1 MLAYIVRKVLFSIV
15 VLFVASAVIFVLVS
29 LSGDPLAE
37 LRTNPNVQQEDIE
50 RLTAQY
56 GLDQPLPIQYVIWL
70 GDLLHGDLGT
80 SFKQYASVNSIIA
93 PRIIPTFLLVGSAL
107 VVTAVL
113 AIPFGVY
120 SAIKKYTLVDNAGT
134 FLSFLGFSMPI
145 FWLGLILQLVFGIYL
160 TAWAG
165 TRIFF
170 VSGMT
175 SVVGDAGP
183 IDLLQHLALPVTAL
197 AVIEVA
203 TLSRF
208 QRSAMLDVISSDY
221 LRTARAKGLSQWTV
235 YLKHA
240 LRNAMIPSV
249 TLLALKVGLIFNGA
263 VITESVFAWPGLG
276 FLLVDS
282 LNKGDYNVARGILI
296 ISAALIVVFN
306 LVADLAYSLVDPRVS
321 YD

>member
-1 MLAYIVRKVLFSIV
+1 
-15 VLFVASAVIFVLVS
+15 
-29 LSGDPLAE
+29 
-37 LRTNPNVQQEDIE
+37 
-50 RLTAQY
+50 
-56 GLDQPLPIQYVIWL
+56 
-70 GDLLHGDLGT
+70 
-80 SFKQYASVNSIIA
+80 
-93 PRIIPTFLLVGSAL
+93 
-107 VVTAVL
+107 
-113 AIPFGVY
+113 
-120 SAIKKYTLVDNAGT
+120 
-134 FLSFLGFSMPI
+134 
-145 FWLGLILQLVFGIYL
+145 
-160 TAWAG
+160 
-165 TRIFF
+165 
-170 VSGMT
+170 
-175 SVVGDAGP
+175 VGDTGP

-221 LRTARAKGLSQWTV
+221 LRTARAKGLSQWRV

-306 LVADLAYSLVDPRVS
+306 IVADLAYSLVDPRVT

>member
-1 MLAYIVRKVLFSIV
+1 

-107 VVTAVL
+107 VVTAIL

-120 SAIKKYTLVDNAGT
+120 SAIKKYTLADNAGT

-321 YD
+321 YN

>member
-1 MLAYIVRKVLFSIV
+1 MLSYIVRKALFSIV

-56 GLDQPLPIQYVIWL
+56 GLDQPLPVQYLIWL

-107 VVTAVL
+107 VVTAIL

-120 SAIKKYTLVDNAGT
+120 SAIKKYTLADNAGT

-175 SVVGDAGP
+175 SVGDTGP

-208 QRSAMLDVISSDY
+208 QRSTMLDVISSDY
-221 LRTARAKGLSQWTV
+221 LRTARAKGLSQRTV

-240 LRNAMIPSV
+240 LRNAMIPSI

>member
-37 LRTNPNVQQEDIE
+37 LRTNPNVQQADIE

-56 GLDQPLPIQYVIWL
+56 GLDQPLPVQYVIWL

-107 VVTAVL
+107 AVTAIL

-120 SAIKKYTLVDNAGT
+120 SAIKKYTMADNVGT

-145 FWLGLILQLVFGIYL
+145 FWLGLLLQLVLGIYL
-160 TAWAG
+160 AAWAG

-175 SVVGDAGP
+175 AVGDTGP

-208 QRSAMLDVISSDY
+208 QRSAMLDVMSSDY

>member
-1 MLAYIVRKVLFSIV
+1 MLSYIARKALFSIV

-56 GLDQPLPIQYVIWL
+56 GLDQPLPVQYLIWL

-120 SAIKKYTLVDNAGT
+120 SAIRKYTLADNAGT

-175 SVVGDAGP
+175 SVGDTGP

-208 QRSAMLDVISSDY
+208 QRSTMLDVISSDY
-221 LRTARAKGLSQWTV
+221 LRTARAKGLSQRTV

-240 LRNAMIPSV
+240 LRNAMIPSI

>member
-1 MLAYIVRKVLFSIV
+1 MLSYIARKALFSIV

-56 GLDQPLPIQYVIWL
+56 GLDQPLPVQYLIWL

-120 SAIKKYTLVDNAGT
+120 SAIRKYTLADNAGT

-175 SVVGDAGP
+175 SVGDTGP

-208 QRSAMLDVISSDY
+208 QRSTMLDVISSDY

-240 LRNAMIPSV
+240 LRNAMIPSI

>member
-1 MLAYIVRKVLFSIV
+1 MLSYIVRKALFSIV

-56 GLDQPLPIQYVIWL
+56 GLDQPLPVQYLIWL

-120 SAIKKYTLVDNAGT
+120 SAIRKYTLADNAGT

-175 SVVGDAGP
+175 SVGDTGP

-208 QRSAMLDVISSDY
+208 QRSTMLDVISSDY

-240 LRNAMIPSV
+240 LRNAMIPSI

>member
-1 MLAYIVRKVLFSIV
+1 MLSYIVRKALFSIV

-56 GLDQPLPIQYVIWL
+56 GLDQPLPVQYLIWL
-70 GDLLHGDLGT
+70 GDVLHGDLGT

-120 SAIKKYTLVDNAGT
+120 SAIRKYTLADNAGT

-175 SVVGDAGP
+175 SVGDTGP

-208 QRSAMLDVISSDY
+208 QRSTMLDVISSDY
-221 LRTARAKGLSQWTV
+221 LRTARAKGLSQRTV

-240 LRNAMIPSV
+240 LRNAMIPSI

>member
-1 MLAYIVRKVLFSIV
+1 
-15 VLFVASAVIFVLVS
+15 VASAVIFVLVS

-107 VVTAVL
+107 VVTAIL

-120 SAIKKYTLVDNAGT
+120 SAIKKYTLADNAGT

-183 IDLLQHLALPVTAL
+183 IDLLQHLVLPVTAL

>member
-1 MLAYIVRKVLFSIV
+1 MLSYIARKALFSIV

-56 GLDQPLPIQYVIWL
+56 GLDQPLPVQYLIWL

-120 SAIKKYTLVDNAGT
+120 SAIRKYTLADNAGT

-175 SVVGDAGP
+175 SVGDTGP
-183 IDLLQHLALPVTAL
+183 LDLLQHLALPVTAL

-208 QRSAMLDVISSDY
+208 QRSTMLDVISSDY

-240 LRNAMIPSV
+240 LRNAMIPSI

>member
-1 MLAYIVRKVLFSIV
+1 MLSYIARKALFSIV

-37 LRTNPNVQQEDIE
+37 LRTNPNVQQDDIE

-56 GLDQPLPIQYVIWL
+56 GLDQPLPVQYLIWL

-120 SAIKKYTLVDNAGT
+120 SAIRKYTLADNAGT

-175 SVVGDAGP
+175 SVGDTGP

-208 QRSAMLDVISSDY
+208 QRSTMLDVISSDY

-240 LRNAMIPSV
+240 LRNAMIPSI

>member
-1 MLAYIVRKVLFSIV
+1 
-15 VLFVASAVIFVLVS
+15 VASAVIFVLVS

-183 IDLLQHLALPVTAL
+183 IDLLQHLVLPVTAL

>member
-1 MLAYIVRKVLFSIV
+1 MLSYIARKALFSVV

-50 RLTAQY
+50 RLTAEY
-56 GLDQPLPIQYVIWL
+56 GLDQPLLVQYVIWL

-93 PRIIPTFLLVGSAL
+93 PRIVPTFLLVGSAL

-120 SAIKKYTLVDNAGT
+120 SAIRKYTLADNAGT

-165 TRIFF
+165 TSWPPWR
-170 VSGMT
+170 SSSTHWPST
-175 SVVGDAGP
+175 SSNP
-183 IDLLQHLALPVTAL
+183 
-197 AVIEVA
+197 
-203 TLSRF
+203 
-208 QRSAMLDVISSDY
+208 SS
-221 LRTARAKGLSQWTV
+221 
-235 YLKHA
+235 
-240 LRNAMIPSV
+240 
-249 TLLALKVGLIFNGA
+249 
-263 VITESVFAWPGLG
+263 
-276 FLLVDS
+276 
-282 LNKGDYNVARGILI
+282 
-296 ISAALIVVFN
+296 
-306 LVADLAYSLVDPRVS
+306 
-321 YD
+321 

>member
-1 MLAYIVRKVLFSIV
+1 MLSYIVRKALFSIV

-37 LRTNPNVQQEDIE
+37 LRTNPNVQQDDIE

-56 GLDQPLPIQYVIWL
+56 GLDQPLPVQYLIWL

-120 SAIKKYTLVDNAGT
+120 SAIKKYTLADNAGT

-175 SVVGDAGP
+175 SVGDTGP

-240 LRNAMIPSV
+240 LRNAMIPSI

>member
-1 MLAYIVRKVLFSIV
+1 MLSYIARKALFSVV

-56 GLDQPLPIQYVIWL
+56 GLDQPLPVQYLIWL

-93 PRIIPTFLLVGSAL
+93 PRIVPTFLLVGSAL

-120 SAIKKYTLVDNAGT
+120 SAIRKYTLADNAGT

-175 SVVGDAGP
+175 SVGDTGP
-183 IDLLQHLALPVTAL
+183 IDLLQHLVLPVTAL

-240 LRNAMIPSV
+240 LRNAMIPSI